1 MASVK
6 QLSANRR
13 SARRST
19 GPRTS
24 AGKSRASKNA
34 IKHGLT
40 AEQAVLPWESA
51 AELETL
57 LEELGEDY
65 SPVGVMER
73 HLVQEIAMSMWQ
85 IARLHRIEAAVIEQ
99 QHYEGELEECN
110 EAMGNIYQCAIGKS
124 GRQPIG
130 ELENPKDRMFAPDS
144 PDWEGML
151 DNLLGHGWSLFEALK
166 SDGPLLGSAF
176 KRAEPTLRLLPRYKA
191 SIEKSLYKALQELE
205 NCQAKRRSAVQAG
218 R

>member
-40 AEQAVLPWESA
+40 AEQVVLPWESA
-51 AELETL
+51 AELEAL

-85 IARLHRIEAAVIEQ
+85 LARLHRIEAAVIEQ

-110 EAMGNIYQCAIGKS
+110 EARGNIYHYAIGKS
-124 GRQPIG
+124 GRQSIG
-130 ELENPKDRMFAPDS
+130 ELENLKDRMLAPDS
-144 PDWEGML
+144 PDWEAML
-151 DNLLGHGWSLFEALK
+151 DTCLGHGWSLFEALK
-166 SDGPLLGSAF
+166 SDDSLLASAF
-176 KRAEPTLRLLPRYKA
+176 KRAEPTLRLLLRYKA

>member
-40 AEQAVLPWESA
+40 AEQVVLPWESA

-65 SPVGVMER
+65 SPVGVVER
-73 HLVQEIAMSMWQ
+73 HLVLEIAMSMWQ

-99 QHYEGELEECN
+99 QHYEAGFEEN
-110 EAMGNIYQCAIGKS
+110 QEAME
-124 GRQPIG
+124 
-130 ELENPKDRMFAPDS
+130 ELWKREVGIPEPLQDSLGWKRMHNALQRD
-144 PDWEGML
+144 
-151 DNLLGHGWSLFEALK
+151 GWPLFQALR

-191 SIEKSLYKALQELE
+191 SIEKSLYKALRGLE
-205 NCQAKRRSAVQAG
+205 NCQSKRMSAVQAV